1 MLILAIVITYTF
13 LNIYA
18 NTTIASRMDK
28 LFYEASEG
36 KRSNLYRE
44 GYALLK
50 TNPLFGIGF
59 QGFMYYFGGYSHATL
74 VEIPVSGGIIG
85 AVLYFSIYILSLKK
99 ILYIYK
105 WTKKEKDFHKE
116 HNRIKMIFALW
127 IIMGFYTICVIHPY
141 QYDSSIY
148 FGIIF
153 GETAYIQDKLRLRLR
168 ETETKKIRSKY
179 LRYESNWC

>member
-1 MLILAIVITYTF
+1 MQF
-13 LNIYA
+13 LEPIRKKIDFKYLEYLYLLGL
-18 NTTIASRMDK
+18 
-28 LFYEASEG
+28 LFYTIKIITRLSMILDLPDSIG
-36 KRSNLYRE
+36 DLLYTLSFYLMIPKIVLNRYE
-44 GYALLK
+44 KKDCIICLSTLAL
-50 TNPLFGIGF
+50 GF
-59 QGFMYYFGGYSHATL
+59 
-74 VEIPVSGGIIG
+74 
-85 AVLYFSIYILSLKK
+85 
-99 ILYIYK
+99 YIYHFK
-105 WTKKEKDFHKE
+105 QTSLLSVIPLALAGLKGSDIRKI
-116 HNRIKMIFALW
+116 IKMIFALW